1 VTGGWYSGIKGS
13 ALARALTSAELYD
26 PVTNTWS
33 AAGNLTTA
41 RYLHTATLLPNG
53 KVLIVGGW
61 GGNALAEALPS
72 APIPTSALSSTELY
86 DPANK
91 TWSTGGNLET
101 ARYSHTATLLPNGKV
116 LLAGGG
122 NCLNCAELY
131 DPVGN
136 NWSKAKNLG
145 HGRYNHTATLL
156 PTGKVLVAGGSDG
169 FALVSTE
176 LYDPAT
182 DNWSATV
189 NLNIARSLQN
199 ATRLLNGS
207 VLVVGGW
214 GESALAALPSTE
226 LFK

>member
-1 VTGGWYSGIKGS
+1 
-13 ALARALTSAELYD
+13 
-26 PVTNTWS
+26 
-33 AAGNLTTA
+33 
-41 RYLHTATLLPNG
+41 
-53 KVLIVGGW
+53 
-61 GGNALAEALPS
+61 
-72 APIPTSALSSTELY
+72 
-86 DPANK
+86 
-91 TWSTGGNLET
+91 
-101 ARYSHTATLLPNGKV
+101 
-116 LLAGGG
+116 
-122 NCLNCAELY
+122 
-131 DPVGN
+131 
-136 NWSKAKNLG
+136 
-145 HGRYNHTATLL
+145 L